1 MRTLLVFTA
10 LLFLLPPLVEAY
22 HVGEKPRPAPPS
34 DAGKPQILRV
44 SQTELEFGSAVAG
57 PVALRISDVRGNL
70 LSNNGRYV
78 TEAEPI
84 NGKGRFVLNLDNL
97 RSGVYF
103 IVLSNSAGVSSRGV
117 LEVK

>member
-57 PVALRISDVRGNL
+57 PVACGLAMCAAIFYQTTDGTLPRPSQL
-70 LSNNGRYV
+70 
-78 TEAEPI
+78 TA
-84 NGKGRFVLNLDNL
+84 KGG
-97 RSGVYF
+97 SC
-103 IVLSNSAGVSSRGV
+103 
-117 LEVK
+117 